1 VTRAGD
7 ELPGWLRASLY
18 ATGAMNLAVGA
29 AVGSGADA
37 LLVRTGLPSPG
48 SPFYTATVGLFILLF
63 GVGYLAAAAR
73 GRDERLF
80 LALSGAGKLSFV
92 ALVTGLWVAGRL
104 PPRVPALALAD
115 LLFGALFLGWCLTS
129 GEERSPRA

>member
-7 ELPGWLRASLY
+7 ELPGWLRAALY

-48 SPFYTATVGLFILLF
+48 SPFYSATVGLFILLF
-63 GVGYLAAAAR
+63 GIGYLAAAVL

-92 ALVTGLWVAGRL
+92 ALVTGLWGVGRL
-104 PPRVPALALAD
+104 PARVPALALAD
-115 LLFGALFLGWCLTS
+115 LLFGALFVGWCLTRR
-129 GEERSPRA
+129 EERPQA